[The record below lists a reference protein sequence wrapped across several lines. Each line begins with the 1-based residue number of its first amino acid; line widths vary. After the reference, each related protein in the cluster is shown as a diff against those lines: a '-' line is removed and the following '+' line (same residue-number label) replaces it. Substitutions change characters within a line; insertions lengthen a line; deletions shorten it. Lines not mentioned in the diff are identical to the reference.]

1 MGTSIKELHN
11 RFYTLPDNIRLD
23 EIPSNF
29 YRTYVWTN
37 HVYLYVAILHFSF
50 IFFFMYL
57 GVRELSLFN
66 VLSVLLWILA
76 LAINLKGHLTLGYSI
91 GNIEVVA
98 HALLCTI
105 YLGWESGFH
114 YYVLT
119 FPVALFAVG
128 IWTVGRTILL
138 IAANAL
144 AYVLIFHFSQ
154 YSNPL
159 SSLSPG
165 VINIL
170 NYANMVSFCLLL
182 GIMGYYITI
191 AVRKAEEEVE
201 REHKRATSAFVER
214 NKALM
219 RLNGELAEAADYVRT
234 MLPEPIFEGT
244 IKTDWRFI
252 PSTSLGGDA
261 FGYHWLDDEH
271 FVLYLID
278 VSGHGVGAAL
288 LSVSVLNVLRSQ
300 SLPNTDFKDPEQV
313 LKSLNAAF
321 PGEENNDMF
330 FTMWYGVY
338 NQNKRELTYASG
350 GHPPALLLSDTT
362 TDNAQV
368 ILLSTH
374 NNVVGGMLESKY
386 QKQKERINKRS
397 TLYIFSDGV
406 YEVEKSDGSMWKFKE
421 FSDFM
426 SKLNSDGLSR
436 LDRLNNYAR
445 SIGDSEIFDDDFTI
459 LEVTFS

>member
-1 MGTSIKELHN
+1 
-11 RFYTLPDNIRLD
+11 
-23 EIPSNF
+23 
-29 YRTYVWTN
+29 
-37 HVYLYVAILHFSF
+37 
-50 IFFFMYL
+50 MYL

-76 LAINLKGHLTLGYSI
+76 LAINLKGHLTIGYSI

-159 SSLSPG
+159 STLSPD

-170 NYANMVSFCLLL
+170 N
-182 GIMGYYITI
+182 I

-234 MLPEPIFEGT
+234 MLPQPIFEGT

-271 FVLYLID
+271 FILYLID

-406 YEVEKSDGSMWKFKE
+406 YEVEKSDGSMWRFKE

-436 LDRLNNYAR
+436 LDRLKNYAR

>member
-1 MGTSIKELHN
+1 
-11 RFYTLPDNIRLD
+11 
-23 EIPSNF
+23 
-29 YRTYVWTN
+29 
-37 HVYLYVAILHFSF
+37 
-50 IFFFMYL
+50 
-57 GVRELSLFN
+57 
-66 VLSVLLWILA
+66 
-76 LAINLKGHLTLGYSI
+76 
-91 GNIEVVA
+91 
-98 HALLCTI
+98 
-105 YLGWESGFH
+105 
-114 YYVLT
+114 
-119 FPVALFAVG
+119 
-128 IWTVGRTILL
+128 
-138 IAANAL
+138 
-144 AYVLIFHFSQ
+144 
-154 YSNPL
+154 
-159 SSLSPG
+159 
-165 VINIL
+165 
-170 NYANMVSFCLLL
+170 
-182 GIMGYYITI
+182 
-191 AVRKAEEEVE
+191 
-201 REHKRATSAFVER
+201 
-214 NKALM
+214 
-219 RLNGELAEAADYVRT
+219 
-234 MLPEPIFEGT
+234 MLPQPIFEGT

-271 FVLYLID
+271 FILYLID

-406 YEVEKSDGSMWKFKE
+406 YEVEKSDGSMWRFKE

-436 LDRLNNYAR
+436 LDRLKNYAR